1 MADTPSPRSELPR
14 FAATKIQPARPRT
27 RRIARPAL
35 EAALRDAALTRRVVL
50 LHAPA
55 GYGKTSALAALTD
68 LLPAGTAVA
77 WVSLDADD
85 DAARLFACLA
95 AALEPF
101 DLPWRTLPE
110 ALVPQVAAGV
120 DGARRALAE
129 LLNAL
134 AHADAP
140 RGVIVLEDLH
150 RVTDRTLLAL
160 GDELIERLPASWS
173 VVLSSRE
180 LPALSLARWRA
191 AGELVEF
198 HADDLRFTDDE
209 AAALLAAE
217 GMDDLGSGPG
227 SSAAALIER
236 NQGWPAG
243 LRLTLVALQATRGR
257 ARPMAGAATAPA
269 AGALTDR
276 YLFDYL
282 TSEVLDALPAPLHDF
297 LLRCSLLPELTAAR
311 AAALSGDWRAAERLD
326 EIERRGLFVTA
337 LATAERTLVLHDLF
351 REALQ
356 ARLDRQLPGERDA
369 LLHKA
374 AASEPDPARR
384 VGYLLQARDWA
395 GAEAALDAASPE
407 LFVGGAMSEVQRLVD
422 QFDPAWRERSAR
434 LARLSGSVALMRWD
448 WPAMERHL
456 AAAMA
461 HATAAGDDN
470 ERRRAQAVLPMAL
483 YAMDRNA
490 EAERL
495 IAELHAEALTPHT
508 RRLLLMSDAT
518 QHFRRG
524 QLHALPALYQEV
536 VESLQ
541 RGASL
546 FEWWECVPA
555 PNWSTLPGMRRWLE
569 RYVDGALTRIGSRP
583 LPMRGEVIAQRAF
596 VRLWAGRIADAREDI
611 AQAEDD
617 LRWLA
622 CSGETEVAVQLFRL
636 IDDALS
642 GRADALAR
650 RLDAMLKRED
660 QAEPDRR
667 RLWQHQIGIYGVR
680 MSHTLGAPPDV
691 LAHWAGFLKE
701 DPLRSDAHH
710 NPRAVAV
717 RARYAAAQGR
727 WRAAAE
733 GLHGLLPKLA
743 QMDVMAHH
751 VELRL
756 RCAEAWVHVDDLDRA
771 TEAALPALERIVR
784 DGDLGH
790 AWMAG
795 PAALRTLADAD
806 WGRRLPEPS
815 RAVLARALQT
825 AVALREGAPV
835 AATTAAMSSPPQPG
849 VTVPGVTF
857 PRATAP
863 ATAGR
868 AATAPGM
875 AGGLPSAAI
884 DAAGLTAR
892 EAEVLELIAAG
903 DSNKLIARAL
913 DISPHTV
920 KRHVAN
926 VLDKLGLQSRGQAA
940 AWHRQVQP
948 AR

>member
-1 MADTPSPRSELPR
+1 MADPPLPRPDSPR
-14 FAATKIQPARPRT
+14 FAATKIQAARPRA

-35 EAALRDAALTRRVVL
+35 EAALQDAALTRRVVL

-55 GYGKTSALAALTD
+55 GYGKTSALASLAD
-68 LLPAGTAVA
+68 VLPAGTALA
-77 WVSLDADD
+77 WVSLDAED

-110 ALVPQVAAGV
+110 ALVPQVAAG
-120 DGARRALAE
+120 DEGARRALAE

-140 RGVIVLEDLH
+140 HGVIVLEDLH
-150 RVTDRTLLAL
+150 RVADRTLLAL
-160 GDELIERLPASWS
+160 GDELIERLPVHWS
-173 VVLSSRE
+173 MVLSSRE

-198 HADDLRFTDDE
+198 NADALRFSAEE
-209 AAALLAAE
+209 AAALVAAE
-217 GMDDLGSGPG
+217 GLADAGSVAGTA
-227 SSAAALIER
+227 AAALIER

-243 LRLTLVALQATRGR
+243 LRLTLAALK
-257 ARPMAGAATAPA
+257 ARPTLA

-282 TSEVLDALPAPLHDF
+282 TSEVLDALPPRLHDF
-297 LLRCSLLPELTAAR
+297 LLRCSILPELTAAR
-311 AAALSGDWRAAERLD
+311 AAALSGDWRAAEQLD
-326 EIERRGLFVTA
+326 EIERRGLFATT

-351 REALQ
+351 RDALQ
-356 ARLDRQLPGERDA
+356 ARLDRRLPGERDA

-374 AASEPDPARR
+374 AASEPDPVRR
-384 VGYLLQARDWA
+384 VGYLLQARDWV
-395 GAEAALDAASPE
+395 GAEAALAAAAPD
-407 LFVGGAMSEVQRLVD
+407 LFVSGGLGDVQRLVE
-422 QFDPAWRERSAR
+422 QFDAGWRDRSATLAR
-434 LARLSGSVALMRWD
+434 LAGTIALLRWD
-448 WPAMERHL
+448 WPAMERHFATAL
-456 AAAMA
+456 AQ
-461 HATAAGDDN
+461 ATAAGDDD
-470 ERRRAQAVLPMAL
+470 ERRHAQAMLPMAL

-495 IAELHAEALTPHT
+495 IAALHPEPLAPHT

-524 QLHALPALYQEV
+524 QLQALPAMYQEV

-541 RGASL
+541 RGASH

-555 PNWSTLPGMRRWLE
+555 PNWSTLPGMRRWFE
-569 RYVDGALTRIGSRP
+569 RYVDGALARIGSRP

-622 CSGETEVAVQLFRL
+622 CSGEMEIAVQLFRL
-636 IDDALS
+636 IDCAVS
-642 GRADALAR
+642 GRAGELAS
-650 RLDAMLKRED
+650 RLDTLFTRED
-660 QAEPDRR
+660 HAEPDRR

-680 MSHTLGAPPDV
+680 MNHTLGAAPDV
-691 LAHWAGFLKE
+691 IEHWARFLKE
-701 DPLRSDAHH
+701 DPLRSDAHQ
-710 NPRAVAV
+710 NPRAIAV
-717 RARYAAAQGR
+717 RARHAAACGR
-727 WRAAAE
+727 WREAAE
-733 GLHGLLPKLA
+733 GLHRLLPKLA
-743 QMDVMAHH
+743 EMDVMAHH

-756 RCAEAWVHVDDLDRA
+756 RCAEAWVHSGDMDRA
-771 TEAALPALERIVR
+771 REAAQPALERIAR

-795 PAALRTLADAD
+795 PAALRTLAEAGWGDA
-806 WGRRLPEPS
+806 LTPPC
-815 RAVLARALQT
+815 RAVLARALDSALGLRGGQAAAAGAVPAPGT
-825 AVALREGAPV
+825 AFAAVADTPTADV
-835 AATTAAMSSPPQPG
+835 AATPAA
-849 VTVPGVTF
+849 
-857 PRATAP
+857 
-863 ATAGR
+863 ATAG
-868 AATAPGM
+868 
-875 AGGLPSAAI
+875 
-884 DAAGLTAR
+884 LTQR

-926 VLDKLGLQSRGQAA
+926 VLEKLGLQSRGQAA
-940 AWHRQVQP
+940 AWHRQALQG
-948 AR
+948 R

>member
-1 MADTPSPRSELPR
+1 MASPRPEAAR
-14 FAATKIQPARPRT
+14 FAATKIQPARPRA
-27 RRIARPAL
+27 RRITRPAL
-35 EAALRDAALTRRVVL
+35 EAALADAALTRRVVV

-55 GYGKTSALAALTD
+55 GYGKTTALASLLD
-68 LLPAGTAVA
+68 VLPAGTAVA
-77 WVSLDADD
+77 WVSLDTDD

-110 ALVPQVAAGV
+110 ALVPQVASGG
-120 DGARRALAE
+120 DGAHRALAE
-129 LLNAL
+129 LLTAL

-140 RGVIVLEDLH
+140 HGVIVLEDLH
-150 RVTDRTLLAL
+150 RVADRSLLAL
-160 GDELIERLPASWS
+160 GDALIERLPANWT

-180 LPALSLARWRA
+180 LPALALARWRA

-198 HADDLRFTDDE
+198 DADALRFSADE
-209 AAALLAAE
+209 AAALVAAE
-217 GMDDLGSGPG
+217 GLADAAPRAGTE
-227 SSAAALIER
+227 AAALIER
-236 NQGWPAG
+236 NHGWPAG
-243 LRLTLVALQATRGR
+243 LRLTLAALK
-257 ARPMAGAATAPA
+257 ARPTLA

-282 TSEVLDALPAPLHDF
+282 TSEVLDALPPNLHDF

-311 AAALSGDWRAAERLD
+311 AAALSGDWRAAERMD

-337 LATAERTLVLHDLF
+337 LDTAERTLVLHDLF

-356 ARLDRQLPGERDA
+356 ARLDRRLPGERDA

-384 VGYLLQARDWA
+384 IGFLLQARDWA
-395 GAEAALDAASPE
+395 GAESALDAASPE
-407 LFVGGAMSEVQRLVD
+407 LFVSGALNDVQRLIE
-422 QFDPAWRERSAR
+422 QFDPVWRGRSAR
-434 LARLSGSVALMRWD
+434 LARLAGTVALMRWD
-448 WPAMERHL
+448 WPAMERHFT
-456 AAAMA
+456 AAMS
-461 HATAAGDDN
+461 HAAAAGDDA
-470 ERRRAQAVLPMAL
+470 ERRHAQAVLPMAL

-490 EAERL
+490 ESERL
-495 IAELHAEALTPHT
+495 ITALHAEPLAPHT

-524 QLHALPALYQEV
+524 QLQALPGLYQEV

-546 FEWWECVPA
+546 YEWWECVPA
-555 PNWSTLPGMRRWLE
+555 PNWSTLPGMRAWLE
-569 RYVDGALTRIGSRP
+569 RYVDGALARIGSRP

-596 VRLWAGRIADAREDI
+596 VRLWAGRIAEAREDI

-622 CSGETEVAVQLFRL
+622 CSGEMEITVQLFRL
-636 IDDALS
+636 IECAIS
-642 GRADALAR
+642 GRGDELAA
-650 RLDAMLKRED
+650 RLAEMFQRED
-660 QAEPDRR
+660 HAEPDRR
-667 RLWQHQIGIYGVR
+667 RLWQHQVGIYGVR
-680 MSHTLGAPPDV
+680 MSHTLGAGPEV
-691 LAHWAGFLKE
+691 IEHWARFLKE
-701 DPLRSDAHH
+701 DPLRSDVHR

-717 RARYAAAQGR
+717 RARHAAASGR
-727 WRAAAE
+727 WREAAE
-733 GLHGLLPKLA
+733 GLHTLLPKLA
-743 QMDVMAHH
+743 EMDVMAHH

-756 RCAEAWVHVDDLDRA
+756 RCAEAWVHAGDIGRA
-771 TEAALPALERIVR
+771 LEAAQPALERIAR

-795 PAALRTLADAD
+795 PGALRTLAGAD
-806 WGRRLPEPS
+806 WAGRLPEACH
-815 RAVLARALQT
+815 AVLARAL
-825 AVALREGAPV
+825 ASALALRGGAAEAQERPVAPV
-835 AATTAAMSSPPQPG
+835 AATLP
-849 VTVPGVTF
+849 
-857 PRATAP
+857 AP
-863 ATAGR
+863 AAPVGGGTAGGTTLSTTVTTSIGDTP
-868 AATAPGM
+868 AAT
-875 AGGLPSAAI
+875 
-884 DAAGLTAR
+884 AAGLTAR

-926 VLDKLGLQSRGQAA
+926 VLEKLGLQSRGQAA
-940 AWHRQVQP
+940 AWHRQALP
-948 AR
+948 GR

>member
-1 MADTPSPRSELPR
+1 MSSRPDLPR
-14 FAATKIQPARPRT
+14 FAATKIQPARPRA
-27 RRIARPAL
+27 RRIARPVLETAL
-35 EAALRDAALTRRVVL
+35 AEAALTRRVVL

-55 GYGKTSALAALTD
+55 GYGKTTALASLLD
-68 LLPAGTAVA
+68 GLPAGTALA
-77 WVSLDADD
+77 WVSLDAED

-101 DLPWRTLPE
+101 DLPWRTLPD
-110 ALVPQVAAGV
+110 ALVPQVAAGGE
-120 DGARRALAE
+120 GARRALAE

-150 RVTDRTLLAL
+150 RVTDGALLSL
-160 GDELIERLPASWS
+160 GDELIERLPANWT
-173 VVLSSRE
+173 VVMSSRE
-180 LPALSLARWRA
+180 LPALALARWRA
-191 AGELVEF
+191 ADELAEF
-198 HADDLRFTDDE
+198 NADALRFNADE
-209 AAALLAAE
+209 AAALVATEGLEDALNQAITQAGTQAA
-217 GMDDLGSGPG
+217 M
-227 SSAAALIER
+227 LIER

-243 LRLTLVALQATRGR
+243 LRLTLAALK
-257 ARPMAGAATAPA
+257 ARPALA
-269 AGALTDR
+269 AGALTER

-282 TSEVLDALPAPLHDF
+282 TSEVLDALPPNLHDF

-311 AAALSGDWRAAERLD
+311 AAALSGDWRSAERLD

-356 ARLDRQLPGERDA
+356 ARLDRRLPGERGA

-374 AASEPDPARR
+374 AASEPDPVRR
-384 VGYLLQARDWA
+384 IGYLLQARDWA
-395 GAEAALDAASPE
+395 GAEAALDAASQE
-407 LFVGGAMSEVQRLVD
+407 LFVSGALGDVRRLID
-422 QFDPAWRERSAR
+422 QFDSGWRERSAR
-434 LARLSGSVALMRWD
+434 LSRLAGTVALMRWD
-448 WPAMERHL
+448 WPAMQGHFTEAL
-456 AAAMA
+456 A
-461 HATAAGDDN
+461 HAEAAGDDA
-470 ERRRAQAVLPMAL
+470 ERRHAQAVLPMAL

-495 IAELHAEALTPHT
+495 IAALHAEPLTPHT

-524 QLHALPALYQEV
+524 QLQALPALYQEV

-541 RGASL
+541 GGASL
-546 FEWWECVPA
+546 YEWWECVPA
-555 PNWSTLPGMRRWLE
+555 PNWSTLPGMRRWFE
-569 RYVDGALTRIGSRP
+569 RYVDGALARIGSRP

-596 VRLWAGRIADAREDI
+596 VRLWAGRMAEAREDI

-622 CSGETEVAVQLFRL
+622 CSGEMEITVQLFRL
-636 IDDALS
+636 IECAVS
-642 GRADALAR
+642 GRGDELAR
-650 RLDAMLKRED
+650 RLDTMFHRED
-660 QAEPDRR
+660 HAESDRR
-667 RLWQHQIGIYGVR
+667 RLWQHQVGIYGVR
-680 MSHTLGAPPDV
+680 MSHTLGAGPE
-691 LAHWAGFLKE
+691 LIEHWAKFLKE
-701 DPLRSDAHH
+701 DPLRSDLHR

-717 RARYAAAQGR
+717 RARFAAAHGR
-727 WRAAAE
+727 WREAAE
-733 GLHGLLPKLA
+733 GLHTLLPKLA
-743 QMDVMAHH
+743 EMDVMAHH

-756 RCAEAWVHVDDLDRA
+756 RCAEAWVHVGDVERA
-771 TEAALPALERIVR
+771 REAAQPALERIAR

-795 PAALRTLADAD
+795 PAALSTLAQAG
-806 WGRRLPEPS
+806 WAGVLPEDCQ
-815 RAVLARALQT
+815 AVLARAQASVL
-825 AVALREGAPV
+825 ALRGDTAAAPTAGRSV
-835 AATTAAMSSPPQPG
+835 AATASPMPLPLPLPLHSPSYAAPSGETGPSR
-849 VTVPGVTF
+849 TIDTS
-857 PRATAP
+857 
-863 ATAGR
+863 
-868 AATAPGM
+868 AATA
-875 AGGLPSAAI
+875 S
-884 DAAGLTAR
+884 DLTAR

-940 AWHRQVQP
+940 AWHRQALQG
-948 AR
+948 R

>member
-1 MADTPSPRSELPR
+1 MSSPRPETAR
-14 FAATKIQPARPRT
+14 FAATKIQPARPRA

-35 EAALRDAALTRRVVL
+35 EAAMADAALTRRVVV

-55 GYGKTSALAALTD
+55 GYGKTTALASLLD
-68 LLPAGTAVA
+68 VLPAGTAVA
-77 WVSLDADD
+77 WVSLDTDD

-110 ALVPQVAAGV
+110 ALVPQVASGAE
-120 DGARRALAE
+120 GARRALAE

-140 RGVIVLEDLH
+140 HGVIVLEDLH
-150 RVTDRTLLAL
+150 RVADRSLLAL
-160 GDELIERLPASWS
+160 GDELIERLPANWT

-198 HADDLRFTDDE
+198 NADALRFSASE
-209 AAALLAAE
+209 AAALVAAE
-217 GMDDLGSGPG
+217 GGDGTATQAGTQ
-227 SSAAALIER
+227 AAALIER
-236 NQGWPAG
+236 NHGWPAG
-243 LRLTLVALQATRGR
+243 LRLTLAALK
-257 ARPMAGAATAPA
+257 ARPTLA

-282 TSEVLDALPAPLHDF
+282 TSEVLDALPPNLHDF

-356 ARLDRQLPGERDA
+356 ARLHRRLPGERDE

-384 VGYLLQARDWA
+384 IGYLLQARDWA
-395 GAEAALDAASPE
+395 GAESALDAASPE
-407 LFVGGAMSEVQRLVD
+407 LFVSGASGEVQRLIE
-422 QFDPAWRERSAR
+422 QFEPGWRDRSAR
-434 LARLSGSVALMRWD
+434 LARLAGTVALMRWD
-448 WPAMERHL
+448 WPAMERHF
-456 AAAMA
+456 ASAMA
-461 HATAAGDDN
+461 HATAAGDDA
-470 ERRRAQAVLPMAL
+470 ERRHAQAVLPMAL

-490 EAERL
+490 ESERL
-495 IAELHAEALTPHT
+495 ITALHAEPLTPHT

-524 QLHALPALYQEV
+524 QLQALPTLYQEV

-546 FEWWECVPA
+546 YEWWECVPA
-555 PNWSTLPGMRRWLE
+555 PNWSTLPGMRRWFE
-569 RYVDGALTRIGSRP
+569 RYVDGALARIGSRP

-596 VRLWAGRIADAREDI
+596 VRLWAGRIAEAREDI

-622 CSGETEVAVQLFRL
+622 CSGEMEITVQLFRL
-636 IDDALS
+636 IECAIS
-642 GRADALAR
+642 GRADELAA
-650 RLDAMLKRED
+650 RLAEMFQRED
-660 QAEPDRR
+660 HAEPDRR
-667 RLWQHQIGIYGVR
+667 RLWQHQVGIYGVR
-680 MSHTLGAPPDV
+680 MSHTLGAGPE
-691 LAHWAGFLKE
+691 LIEHWAKFLKE
-701 DPLRSDAHH
+701 DPLRSDVHR

-717 RARYAAAQGR
+717 RARHAAASGR
-727 WRAAAE
+727 WREAAE
-733 GLHGLLPKLA
+733 GLHTLLPKLA
-743 QMDVMAHH
+743 EMDVMAHH

-756 RCAEAWVHVDDLDRA
+756 RCAEAWVHAGDIERA
-771 TEAALPALERIVR
+771 LEAAQPALERIER

-795 PAALRTLADAD
+795 PDALRTLAEAD
-806 WGRRLPEPS
+806 WAGALPQACQ
-815 RAVLARALQT
+815 AVLARAL
-825 AVALREGAPV
+825 ASALALRGTVAAAQPSALAPV
-835 AATTAAMSSPPQPG
+835 APVPASPGPAGAGAASTPAPAPALAGTAAAE
-849 VTVPGVTF
+849 
-857 PRATAP
+857 AT
-863 ATAGR
+863 
-868 AATAPGM
+868 
-875 AGGLPSAAI
+875 
-884 DAAGLTAR
+884 GLTAR

-926 VLDKLGLQSRGQAA
+926 VLEKLGLQSRGQAA
-940 AWHRQVQP
+940 AWHRQ
-948 AR
+948 ALHGR

>member
-1 MADTPSPRSELPR
+1 MARMEDPPRSPRAPPAEAPR
-14 FAATKIQPARPRT
+14 FAATKIQAARPRA

-35 EAALRDAALTRRVVL
+35 ETALAEAALTRRVVL
-50 LHAPA
+50 LHASA
-55 GYGKTSALAALTD
+55 GYGKTSALASLADT
-68 LLPAGTAVA
+68 LPAGTALA

-110 ALVPQVAAGV
+110 ALVPQVAAGGE
-120 DGARRALAE
+120 GARRALAE

-140 RGVIVLEDLH
+140 HGVIVLEDLH
-150 RVTDRTLLAL
+150 RVADRALLAL
-160 GDELIERLPASWS
+160 GDELIERLPPHWT

-180 LPALSLARWRA
+180 LPPLSLARWRA
-191 AGELVEF
+191 ADELAEF
-198 HADDLRFTDDE
+198 NTDTLRFTADE
-209 AAALLAAE
+209 AAALAAAE
-217 GMDDLGSGPG
+217 GLADTSGQ
-227 SSAAALIER
+227 AAALIER
-236 NQGWPAG
+236 NHGWPAG
-243 LRLTLVALQATRGR
+243 LRLTLAALK
-257 ARPMAGAATAPA
+257 ARPTLA
-269 AGALTDR
+269 AGALTER

-282 TSEVLDALPAPLHDF
+282 TSEVLDALPHNLHDF

-326 EIERRGLFVTA
+326 EIERRGLFVTT
-337 LATAERTLVLHDLF
+337 LDTAERTLVLHDLF

-374 AASEPDPARR
+374 AASEPDAARR
-384 VGYLLQARDWA
+384 VGYLLQAGDWA
-395 GAEAALDAASPE
+395 GAEAALDAAAPE
-407 LFVGGAMSEVQRLVD
+407 LFVAGGLGDVQRLID
-422 QFDPAWRERSAR
+422 QFDAAWRDRSAR
-434 LARLSGSVALMRWD
+434 LARLAGTVALMRWD
-448 WPAMERHL
+448 WPAMERHF

-461 HATAAGDDN
+461 HATAAGDDA
-470 ERRRAQAVLPMAL
+470 ERRHAQAVLPMAL

-490 EAERL
+490 ESERL
-495 IAELHAEALTPHT
+495 IAALHAEPLAPHT

-524 QLHALPALYQEV
+524 QLQLLPALYQEV

-546 FEWWECVPA
+546 YEWWECVPA
-555 PNWSTLPGMRRWLE
+555 PNWSTLPGMRPWLE
-569 RYVDGALTRIGSRP
+569 RYVDGALARIGSRP

-596 VRLWAGRIADAREDI
+596 VRLWAGRIAEAREDV

-622 CSGETEVAVQLFRL
+622 CSGEMEITVLLFRL
-636 IDDALS
+636 IDCAIS
-642 GRADALAR
+642 GRADELAR
-650 RLDAMLKRED
+650 RLEELFHRED
-660 QAEPDRR
+660 HAEPDRR

-680 MSHTLGAPPDV
+680 MSHTLGAAPEV
-691 LAHWAGFLKE
+691 IEHWAQYLKE
-701 DPLRSDAHH
+701 DPLRSGVQQ
-710 NPRAVAV
+710 NPRAIAV
-717 RARYAAAQGR
+717 RARHAAACGH
-727 WRAAAE
+727 WREAAE
-733 GLHGLLPKLA
+733 GLHQLLPKLA
-743 QMDVMAHH
+743 GIDVMAHH

-756 RCAEAWVHVDDLDRA
+756 RCAEAWVHVGDRERA
-771 TEAALPALERIVR
+771 REAAQPALERIVR

-806 WGRRLPEPS
+806 WAGALPGECE
-815 RAVLARALQT
+815 AALARALASALALRGS
-825 AVALREGAPV
+825 AVAAPASSLPAPV
-835 AATTAAMSSPPQPG
+835 LPG
-849 VTVPGVTF
+849 
-857 PRATAP
+857 ATAT
-863 ATAGR
+863 ATATASLSAM
-868 AATAPGM
+868 AATALADTP
-875 AGGLPSAAI
+875 AAV
-884 DAAGLTAR
+884 AAGLTAR
-892 EAEVLELIAAG
+892 ESEVLELIASG

-926 VLDKLGLQSRGQAA
+926 VLEKLNLQSRGQAA
-940 AWHRQVQP
+940 AWHRQALVG
-948 AR
+948 R

>member
-1 MADTPSPRSELPR
+1 MADTPHSPRADIPR
-14 FAATKIQPARPRT
+14 FAATKIQAARPRV

-35 EAALRDAALTRRVVL
+35 EAALLDAALTRRVVL

-55 GYGKTSALAALTD
+55 GYGKTSALASLVD
-68 LLPAGTAVA
+68 VLPPGTALA
-77 WVSLDADD
+77 WVSLDAED

-110 ALVPQVAAGV
+110 ALVPQVAAGG
-120 DGARRALAE
+120 DAARRALAE

-140 RGVIVLEDLH
+140 HGVIVLEDLH
-150 RVTDRTLLAL
+150 RVADRTLLAL
-160 GDELIERLPASWS
+160 GDELIERLPAHWCM
-173 VVLSSRE
+173 VLSSRE
-180 LPALSLARWRA
+180 LPALALARWRA

-198 HADDLRFTDDE
+198 NADALRFSADE
-209 AAALLAAE
+209 AAALVASE
-217 GMDDLGSGPG
+217 GLPDDATQAGTA
-227 SSAAALIER
+227 AAALIER
-236 NQGWPAG
+236 NHGWPAG
-243 LRLTLVALQATRGR
+243 LRLTLAALK
-257 ARPMAGAATAPA
+257 ARPTLA

-282 TSEVLDALPAPLHDF
+282 TSEVLDALPQNLHDF
-297 LLRCSLLPELTAAR
+297 LLRCSILPELTAAR

-356 ARLDRQLPGERDA
+356 ARLDRRLPGERDA

-384 VGYLLQARDWA
+384 IGYLLQARDWA
-395 GAEAALDAASPE
+395 GAESALDAAAPE
-407 LFVGGAMSEVQRLVD
+407 LLVSGGLGDVQRLVE
-422 QFDPAWRERSAR
+422 QFDAGWRDRSAR
-434 LARLSGSVALMRWD
+434 LARLAGTVALMRWD
-448 WPAMERHL
+448 WPAMERHF

-461 HATAAGDDN
+461 QAAAAGDDG
-470 ERRRAQAVLPMAL
+470 ERRHAQAVLPMAL

-495 IAELHAEALTPHT
+495 ITGLHAEPLAPHT

-524 QLHALPALYQEV
+524 QLQALPAMYQEV

-546 FEWWECVPA
+546 YEWWECVPA

-569 RYVDGALTRIGSRP
+569 RYVDGALARIGSRP

-622 CSGETEVAVQLFRL
+622 CSGEMEITVQLFRL
-636 IDDALS
+636 IDSAIS
-642 GRADALAR
+642 GRGDELAG
-650 RLDAMLKRED
+650 RLATLFTRED
-660 QAEPDRR
+660 QAEADRR

-680 MSHTLGAPPDV
+680 MNHTLGAGPEV
-691 LAHWAGFLKE
+691 IEHWARFLKE
-701 DPLRSDAHH
+701 DPLRSDQHQ

-717 RARYAAAQGR
+717 RARYAAACGR
-727 WRAAAE
+727 WREAAA
-733 GLHGLLPKLA
+733 GLHTLLPKLA
-743 QMDVMAHH
+743 EMDVMAHH

-756 RCAEAWVHVDDLDRA
+756 RCAEAWVHCGDMARA
-771 TEAALPALERIVR
+771 GEAALPALERIAR

-795 PAALRTLADAD
+795 PAALRTLAEAD
-806 WGRRLPEPS
+806 WGDALPEPC
-815 RAVLARALQT
+815 RAVLARALES
-825 AVALREGAPV
+825 AVALRGGAAMAAM
-835 AATTAAMSSPPQPG
+835 AATDAALASSTMLPDAAASDSSAG
-849 VTVPGVTF
+849 AGSAAAGAGMA
-857 PRATAP
+857 ATP
-863 ATAGR
+863 ATTP
-868 AATAPGM
+868 AAA
-875 AGGLPSAAI
+875 
-884 DAAGLTAR
+884 AAGLTAR

-940 AWHRQVQP
+940 AWHRQALQG
-948 AR
+948 R

>member
-1 MADTPSPRSELPR
+1 MADTTVVPR
-14 FAATKIQPARPRT
+14 FAATKIQAARPRA

-35 EAALRDAALTRRVVL
+35 DTALLDAALTRRVVL

-55 GYGKTSALAALTD
+55 GYGKTTALAS
-68 LLPAGTAVA
+68 LLDVLPTGTALA
-77 WVSLDADD
+77 WVSLDAED

-110 ALVPQVAAGV
+110 ALVPQVAAGGE
-120 DGARRALAE
+120 GARRALAE
-129 LLNAL
+129 LLTAL

-140 RGVIVLEDLH
+140 HGVIVLEDLH
-150 RVTDRTLLAL
+150 RVADRTLLAL
-160 GDELIERLPASWS
+160 GDELIERLPANWT

-191 AGELVEF
+191 ADELAEF
-198 HADDLRFTDDE
+198 SADALRFSAAE
-209 AAALLAAE
+209 AAALVAIEGLDQTVTEAITQAGTQAAT
-217 GMDDLGSGPG
+217 
-227 SSAAALIER
+227 LIER
-236 NQGWPAG
+236 NHGWPAG
-243 LRLTLVALQATRGR
+243 LRLTLAALK
-257 ARPMAGAATAPA
+257 ARPALT

-282 TSEVLDALPAPLHDF
+282 TSEVLDALPQNLHDF

-311 AAALSGDWRAAERLD
+311 AAALSGDWRSAERLD
-326 EIERRGLFVTA
+326 DIERRGLFVTA
-337 LATAERTLVLHDLF
+337 LDTAERTLVLHDLF

-356 ARLDRQLPGERDA
+356 ARLDRRLPGERET

-395 GAEAALDAASPE
+395 AAESALDAASQE
-407 LFVGGAMSEVQRLVD
+407 LFVSGGMGDVQRLIE
-422 QFDPAWRERSAR
+422 QFDAAWRDRSAR
-434 LARLSGSVALMRWD
+434 LSRLAGTVALMRWD
-448 WPAMERHL
+448 WPAMQGHF

-461 HATAAGDDN
+461 HAEAAGDDA
-470 ERRRAQAVLPMAL
+470 ERRHAQAVLPMAL

-495 IAELHAEALTPHT
+495 IAALHAEPLTPHT

-524 QLHALPALYQEV
+524 QLQLLPTLYQEV

-546 FEWWECVPA
+546 YEWWECVPA
-555 PNWSTLPGMRRWLE
+555 PNWSTLPGMRRWFE
-569 RYVDGALTRIGSRP
+569 RYVDGALARIGSRP

-596 VRLWAGRIADAREDI
+596 VRLWAGRIAEAREDI

-622 CSGETEVAVQLFRL
+622 CSGEMEITVQLFRL
-636 IDDALS
+636 IDCAIS
-642 GRADALAR
+642 GRGDELAQ
-650 RLDAMLKRED
+650 RLDAMFQRED
-660 QAEPDRR
+660 HAEPDRR
-667 RLWQHQIGIYGVR
+667 RLWQHQVGIYGVR
-680 MSHTLGAPPDV
+680 MNHTLGAGPDV
-691 LAHWAGFLKE
+691 IAHWARFLKE
-701 DPLRSDAHH
+701 DPLRSDVHQ
-710 NPRAVAV
+710 NPRAIAV
-717 RARYAAAQGR
+717 RARYAAAEGR
-727 WRAAAE
+727 WHDAAE
-733 GLHGLLPKLA
+733 GLHTLLPKLA
-743 QMDVMAHH
+743 GMDVMAHH

-756 RCAEAWVHVDDLDRA
+756 RCAEAWVHVGDLGHAR
-771 TEAALPALERIVR
+771 EAVQPALERIAR

-795 PAALRTLADAD
+795 PAALHTLVEAD
-806 WGRRLPEPS
+806 WADSLPKDC
-815 RAVLARALQT
+815 RAVLARAL
-825 AVALREGAPV
+825 ASALALRGGD
-835 AATTAAMSSPPQPG
+835 TAAPPAPPVNHAG
-849 VTVPGVTF
+849 S
-857 PRATAP
+857 ATAQLP
-863 ATAGR
+863 APNTESSANSIADTP
-868 AATAPGM
+868 AAA
-875 AGGLPSAAI
+875 
-884 DAAGLTAR
+884 AAGLTAR

-926 VLDKLGLQSRGQAA
+926 VLEKLGLQSRGQAA
-940 AWHRQVQP
+940 AWHRQALQ

>member
-1 MADTPSPRSELPR
+1 MADSPLPRADLPR
-14 FAATKIQPARPRT
+14 FAATKIQAARPRT

-35 EAALRDAALTRRVVL
+35 ETALLDAALTRRVVVV
-50 LHAPA
+50 HAPA
-55 GYGKTSALAALTD
+55 GYGKTTALASLLD
-68 LLPAGTAVA
+68 GLPAGTAVA
-77 WVSLDADD
+77 WVSLDAED

-101 DLPWRTLPE
+101 DLPWRTLPD
-110 ALVPQVAAGV
+110 ALVPQVAAGG

-150 RVTDRTLLAL
+150 RVADRTLLAL
-160 GDELIERLPASWS
+160 GDELIERLPANWTM
-173 VVLSSRE
+173 VLSSRE

-191 AGELVEF
+191 ADELAEF
-198 HADDLRFTDDE
+198 NADALRFTADE
-209 AAALLAAE
+209 AAALVATE
-217 GMDDLGSGPG
+217 GLGDVATQ
-227 SSAAALIER
+227 AAALIER
-236 NQGWPAG
+236 NHGWPAG
-243 LRLTLVALQATRGR
+243 LRLTLAALK
-257 ARPMAGAATAPA
+257 ARPTLA
-269 AGALTDR
+269 AGSLTDR

-282 TSEVLDALPAPLHDF
+282 TSEVLDALPPNLHDF

-311 AAALSGDWRAAERLD
+311 AAALSGDWRSAERLD
-326 EIERRGLFVTA
+326 EVERRGLFVTA

-356 ARLDRQLPGERDA
+356 ARLDRRLPGERDA

-395 GAEAALDAASPE
+395 GAESALDAASQE
-407 LFVGGAMSEVQRLVD
+407 LFVSGGLGDVQRLIE
-422 QFDPAWRERSAR
+422 QFDATWRDRSAR
-434 LARLSGSVALMRWD
+434 LARLAGTVALMRWD
-448 WPAMERHL
+448 WPAMERHF

-461 HATAAGDDN
+461 HAAAAGDDA
-470 ERRRAQAVLPMAL
+470 ERRHAQAVLPMAL

-490 EAERL
+490 ESERL
-495 IAELHAEALTPHT
+495 IEALHAEPLTPHT

-524 QLHALPALYQEV
+524 QLQLLPTLYQEV

-546 FEWWECVPA
+546 YEWWECVPA
-555 PNWSTLPGMRRWLE
+555 PNWSTLPGMRRWFE
-569 RYVDGALTRIGSRP
+569 RYVDGALARIGSRP

-596 VRLWAGRIADAREDI
+596 VRLWAGRMAEAREDI

-622 CSGETEVAVQLFRL
+622 CSGEMEITVQLFRL
-636 IDDALS
+636 IECAIS
-642 GRADALAR
+642 GRGDELAR
-650 RLDAMLKRED
+650 RLDAMFQRED

-667 RLWQHQIGIYGVR
+667 RLWQHQVGIYGVR
-680 MSHTLGAPPDV
+680 MSHTLGAGPE
-691 LAHWAGFLKE
+691 LIEHWAKFLKE
-701 DPLRSDAHH
+701 DPLRSAVHQ
-710 NPRAVAV
+710 NPRAIAV
-717 RARYAAAQGR
+717 RARHAAASGR
-727 WRAAAE
+727 WRDAAD
-733 GLHGLLPKLA
+733 GLHQLLPKLA
-743 QMDVMAHH
+743 EMDVMAHH

-756 RCAEAWVHVDDLDRA
+756 RCGEAWVQAGDIERA
-771 TEAALPALERIVR
+771 REAVQPALERIAR

-795 PAALRTLADAD
+795 PAALRTLAQAN
-806 WGRRLPEPS
+806 WAGALPDDCH
-815 RAVLARALQT
+815 AVLARAL
-825 AVALREGAPV
+825 ASALALRGDAASAPLPLPLAPAMPAGLPAAPGAEA
-835 AATTAAMSSPPQPG
+835 AATGIADTPAA
-849 VTVPGVTF
+849 
-857 PRATAP
+857 A
-863 ATAGR
+863 
-868 AATAPGM
+868 
-875 AGGLPSAAI
+875 
-884 DAAGLTAR
+884 AAGLTSR

-926 VLDKLGLQSRGQAA
+926 VLEKLGLQSRGQAA
-940 AWHRQVQP
+940 AWHRQALQG
-948 AR
+948 R